1 MKSLTFGGSSRSTPA
16 TIRDVGRILLEA
28 RRHGPVIG
36 IVSAFQ
42 GVTNQLLE
50 CARLAERADA
60 AYEDLFEQIARR
72 HRSAIARL
80 LGGRGRAHVQAQVD
94 ALLTELSSTLQGI
107 HLLRHCPLRAL
118 DMTASFG
125 ERLSALIVAAY
136 LNRAAGAVFADARDF
151 LVTDDHFTHANVNF
165 PATNRRTR
173 AYFARL
179 FRQSRSVMPI
189 VTGF

>member
-1 MKSLTFGGSSRSTPA
+1 MKVMKCGGSSLASPA
-16 TIRDVGRILLEA
+16 TVRQVGEILLAA
-28 RRHGPVIG
+28 RRREPIIAV
-36 IVSAFQ
+36 VSAFE

-50 CARLAERADA
+50 CARLAERPDA
-60 AYEDLFEQIARR
+60 GYEEAFERVARR
-72 HRSAIARL
+72 HRAAVTQLIR
-80 LGGRGRAHVQAQVD
+80 RGRVRVRSEVD
-94 ALLTELSSTLQGI
+94 GLLAELRDTLHGI

-125 ERLSALIVAAY
+125 ERLSAVIVAAY
-136 LNRAAGAVFADARDF
+136 LDRAAGAVFADARDF